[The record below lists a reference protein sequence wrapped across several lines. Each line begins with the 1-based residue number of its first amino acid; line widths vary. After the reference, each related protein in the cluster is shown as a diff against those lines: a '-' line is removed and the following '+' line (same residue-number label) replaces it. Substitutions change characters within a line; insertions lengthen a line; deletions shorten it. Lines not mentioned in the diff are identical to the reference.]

1 MLLAIGFTLTFLI
14 YKDINAKKISGFTQ
28 NEAISDHSCTELCQT
43 LKSCATQFAP
53 GLDMKR
59 YPGFDSGCF
68 MGCKKQAKML
78 PSCLIK
84 DNLSCKDLSNCLQNT
99 STFNVKK
106 M

>member
-28 NEAISDHSCTELCQT
+28 NEAISDHSCRT
-43 LKSCATQFAP
+43 LPNLKKLRNSIRT